1 LAPLHELGRQ
11 IEAKPLESVAIAA
24 AAGAIVAW
32 LGRRGR

>member
-24 AAGAIVAW
+24 AGAIVAW
-32 LGRRGR
+32 LGRRG